1 MEDMDEKNKRMQL
14 ERANNKKLCDKVQEL
29 VVGRNSR
36 MLRSRQFN
44 LQCQSWLLTGFWP

>member
-29 VVGRNSR
+29 VVGLIYLQQLS
-36 MLRSRQFN
+36 MLTFQATLNFPSA
-44 LQCQSWLLTGFWP
+44 